1 MKVRFTKVIEE
12 VHEVDIPLQVIEE
25 EFNGYVEDALDEY
38 IQKSEKI
45 DENVEIDDITKGCL
59 DMEDNLWEQL
69 MEERYYREIQELNR
83 EYYAGLGIAWC
94 MYFMKKQ

>member
-83 EYYAGLGIAWC
+83 DYYAGLGLV
-94 MYFMKKQ
+94 